1 MRALFLFVD
10 GVGLGSEDPAS
21 NPLADPSLSALRGLL
36 GGRPPVISA
45 LGDPPGATGA
55 RLAALD
61 ACLGVPG
68 LPQSGTG
75 QTALLTGL
83 NAPALHGAH
92 AGPYPPP
99 DLRPLLG
106 SHGIWR
112 RLIESGRRVAF
123 ANAFPDRYLDRARDG
138 QGRMG
143 TIARAAHAAGV
154 RLRGPADLRA
164 GRAISAFLT
173 NEAWQTRLGYAE
185 MPRIDE
191 VQAGR
196 QLAALA
202 RDHDFTLF
210 EYYATDMAGHRPERL
225 APAAVLAAFDGFLEG
240 VLASWPTEELLVI
253 ASDHG
258 NLEDLRVRGHTL
270 APALGIWRGPVPE
283 LPLNALTD
291 VAPAVLA
298 ALGLPASSPLQAGS
312 P

>member
-1 MRALFLFVD
+1 M
-10 GVGLGSEDPAS
+10 GLGSDDPAV
-21 NPLADPSLSALRGLL
+21 NPLADPSLGALRGLL
-36 GGRPPVISA
+36 GGRPPVLSA
-45 LGDPPGATGA
+45 LGDPPGAAGA

-112 RLIESGRRVAF
+112 RLIEGGCRVAF
-123 ANAFPDRYLDRARDG
+123 ANAFPDQYLDRARDG
-138 QGRMG
+138 RGRMG
-143 TIARAAHAAGV
+143 TIARAAQAAGL

-164 GRAISAFLT
+164 GRAVSAFLT
-173 NEAWQTRLGYAE
+173 NEAWQSRLGYAD

-191 VQAGR
+191 AQAGR
-196 QLAALA
+196 LLAALA

-225 APAAVLAAFDGFLEG
+225 APAAALAAWDGFLEG
-240 VLASWPTEELLVI
+240 VLAAWPTEDLLVV

-258 NLEDLRVRGHTL
+258 NLEDMRVRGHTL
-270 APALGIWRGPVPE
+270 APALGIWRGPAPE
-283 LPLNALTD
+283 LPLMALTD
-291 VAPAVLA
+291 VAPALLA
-298 ALGLPASSPLQAGS
+298 ALGLPASAPLQAGS
-312 P
+312 Q